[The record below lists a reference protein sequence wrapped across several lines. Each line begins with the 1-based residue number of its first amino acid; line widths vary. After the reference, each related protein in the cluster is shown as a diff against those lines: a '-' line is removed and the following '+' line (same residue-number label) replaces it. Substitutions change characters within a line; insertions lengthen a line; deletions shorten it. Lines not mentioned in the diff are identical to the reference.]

1 MRSPRP
7 VVILGTVATA
17 LVLWFV
23 IRMAIGA
30 DPTVW
35 RASCMLGAWSPL
47 LAAGLLLYVRAIAD
61 REHSVG
67 AAWLVRAIGMHC
79 VLLWMVGVGDLLGGP
94 PGDARRWL
102 ADAGAPL
109 VLLGF
114 APVFALA
121 FGALSWLRSI
131 ALRIP
136 HSFLRPRRP
145 EERESVT
152 AFRGVPMVRERMR
165 AAPAPRAAYVIGAA
179 SLAGCAHAPSHAL
192 EIACASALLFAVA
205 SARNSRAFA
214 PSVLALT
221 LSCFVAAAS
230 AAAGGLLNP
239 WVLFAVT
246 PWIAVAA
253 VASMLAPL
261 EWTLRRRRAPELA

>member
-1 MRSPRP
+1 MRALRP
-7 VVILGTVATA
+7 VVVLGTVASA

-23 IRMAIGA
+23 LRMAVGA

-35 RASCMLGAWSPL
+35 RTSCLLGAWSPL
-47 LAAGLLLYVRAIAD
+47 LGAALLLYVRAIAD

-67 AAWLVRAIGMHC
+67 VAWLVRAIGMHC

-114 APVFALA
+114 VPVFALA
-121 FGALSWLRSI
+121 FGALAWVRSI

-136 HSFLRPRRP
+136 HSFLRPRMP
-145 EERESVT
+145 DEREEVT
-152 AFRGVPMVRERMR
+152 AFRGVPLVRERVLST
-165 AAPAPRAAYVIGAA
+165 PAPRAAYVIGAL
-179 SLAGCAHAPSHAL
+179 SLVACAHAPSHAL
-192 EIACASALLFAVA
+192 AIAVGSAMLFALA

-214 PSVLALT
+214 PSVLALA

-239 WVLFAVT
+239 WVLFALT
-246 PWIAVAA
+246 PWLAVAA
-253 VASMLAPL
+253 IASMLAPL
-261 EWTLRRRRAPELA
+261 EWTLRRRHALTRA